1 MKHSFSSPK
10 RCQYFKSLQI
20 TLSAIGL
27 AAVLV
32 GSAERGQAAGA
43 LWISAPNWSYSAAVA
58 SSPIGT
64 AYFYGFSVG
73 AGTWSYAGAFSVDPG
88 VGSAYAF
95 ATATAGRGGMGAF
108 QWAGVADPYGG
119 VGVDTPFVDPSN
131 GSAFPT
137 NDPTSDPTSDPTTS
151 AYTISNTG
159 ITLTGT
165 GSELSGLDGLQAFVY
180 NGPTDLASLESA
192 LGATAE
198 NGNTSAGDVTDTSAL
213 MGDLGLTPLDAP
225 DNDLS
230 SLSSLNFTENTGLI
244 ASDFSNV
251 ILVGEASTPEP
262 GTLTLMAA
270 GLTAA
275 GWCFRKRNR
284 V

>member
-10 RCQYFKSLQI
+10 PKQYFKPFPIAL
-20 TLSAIGL
+20 TVAGL
-27 AAVLV
+27 AAVLD
-32 GSAERGQAAGA
+32 GAANRGHAAGA
-43 LWISAPNWSYSAAVA
+43 LWISAPTWSYSAAVA

-64 AYFYGFSVG
+64 AYFYGFSIG
-73 AGTWSYAGAFSVDPG
+73 AGTWSYAGAFSKDPPI
-88 VGSAYAF
+88 GSAYAF
-95 ATATAGRGGMGAF
+95 ATATAGRGGMAAF

-119 VGVDTPFVDPSN
+119 VGVDTTFVDPSN
-131 GSAFPT
+131 GGAFPT
-137 NDPTSDPTSDPTTS
+137 NDPTSDPTTS
-151 AYTISNTG
+151 GYTVSNTG
-159 ITLTGT
+159 ITLTAT

-180 NGPTDLASLESA
+180 NGPTDLTSLETE

-198 NGNTSAGDVTDTSAL
+198 NGSTSGGDVIDSSAL

-225 DNDLS
+225 DTDLS
-230 SLSSLNFTENTGLI
+230 SASSLNFTENTVMI
-244 ASDFSNV
+244 APDFSNV
-251 ILVGEASTPEP
+251 ILVGVSSTPEP
-262 GTLTLMAA
+262 GSLTLMAA